1 MELASMSGTSK
12 ILDLVLGFVT
22 ASSNL
27 LVALQGAYLGI
38 DPPKLLLEV
47 YGLMLLFEL
56 LAVLLVLNAKRN

>member
-1 MELASMSGTSK
+1 MELASMSGTTK
-12 ILDLVLGFVT
+12 ILDLVLGFVA

-47 YGLMLLFEL
+47 QTLLLLFEL
-56 LAVLLVLNAKRN
+56 LAEFWLP